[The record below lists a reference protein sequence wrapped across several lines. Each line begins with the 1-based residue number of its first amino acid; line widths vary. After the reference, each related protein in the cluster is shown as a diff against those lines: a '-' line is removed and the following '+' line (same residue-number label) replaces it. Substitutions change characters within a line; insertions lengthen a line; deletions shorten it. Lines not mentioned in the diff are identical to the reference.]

1 MPQQYNPNG
10 MYETFNALQGVRQAG
25 ARRQAGNALAS
36 GNTAGAMS
44 ALGAAGDLQSQS
56 TLQND
61 MTRDA
66 DAARKREQEEIEARK
81 TFVLQGLDALER
93 VALSGGS
100 PEQVQ
105 EVWTTQLRPVMASMG
120 MDEEALRQLDEAD
133 KSPASLQAFRSA
145 FGGTNPNPWDDDQ
158 RVGNVIA
165 RPNRATGQYEPV
177 YTAPVAAP
185 SAPAGYR
192 MTADGNMEYIPG
204 GPADPRVVGT
214 RAAAGRAPP
223 RPRSGGAGG
232 SARPGS
238 SGAAAPAAGAGALPP
253 GFTIRRR

>member
-1 MPQQYNPNG
+1 MPQYNPNG
-10 MYETFNALQGVRQAG
+10 MYEMFNALQGVRQAG

-44 ALGAAGDLQSQS
+44 ALGAAGDLQSQR

-61 MTRDA
+61 MTREA
-66 DAARKREQEEIEARK
+66 DAARKRDQEEMNARK
-81 TFVLQGLDALER
+81 AFVLQGLDALER

-120 MDEEALRQLDEAD
+120 VDEEALRQLDEAD
-133 KSPASLQAFRSA
+133 KSPASLQVFRSA
-145 FGGTNPNPWDDDQ
+145 FGGTNPDPWDDDQ

-165 RPNRATGQYEPV
+165 RPNRATGQYVPV

-185 SAPAGYR
+185 AAPAGYR
-192 MTADGNMEYIPG
+192 TTADGNMEYIPG
-204 GPADPRVVGT
+204 GPADPRVVGS

-223 RPRSGGAGG
+223 RPRSGNSGVGG

-238 SGAAAPAAGAGALPP
+238 SGAAAPAGPA
-253 GFTIRRR
+253 RRPWERY

>member
-1 MPQQYNPNG
+1 MPQQYNPNL

-36 GNTAGAMS
+36 GNQSGAAS
-44 ALGAAGDLQSQS
+44 ILGAAGDLQSQRV
-56 TLQND
+56 LQSD

-66 DAARKREQEEIEARK
+66 DRILEQEQEEIEARK

-93 VALSGGS
+93 VALSGGP

-133 KSPASLQAFRSA
+133 KSPQSLQAFRSA
-145 FGGTNPNPWDDDQ
+145 FGGTNPAPWANDQ
-158 RVGNVIA
+158 RMGNVIA
-165 RPNRATGQYEPV
+165 RPDRITGQYAPV
-177 YTAPVAAP
+177 YTAPETPNVP
-185 SAPAGYR
+185 TGWMMNEDGSISPRPGYVQGQR
-192 MTADGNMEYIPG
+192 ELS
-204 GPADPRVVGT
+204 
-214 RAAAGRAPP
+214 AAGRAPP
-223 RPRSGGAGG
+223 RPRSGGGG
-232 SARPGS
+232 GLAPRS
-238 SGAAAPAAGAGALPP
+238 SAPAAGGGGGGALPP

>member
-1 MPQQYNPNG
+1 MPQQYNPNA
-10 MYETFNALQGVRQAG
+10 MYETFNALQDVRQAG

-36 GNTAGAMS
+36 GNQAGAAS
-44 ALGAAGDLQSQS
+44 ILGAAGDLQSQR
-56 TLQND
+56 TVQHD

-66 DAARKREQEEIEARK
+66 DAAREREQEEIAARK

-93 VALSGGS
+93 VALSGGP

-120 MDEEALRQLDEAD
+120 MDEDALRQLDEAD

-177 YTAPVAAP
+177 YTAPDTP
-185 SAPAGYR
+185 NIPTGW
-192 MTADGNMEYIPG
+192 MLNEDGSMQPRPG
-204 GPADPRVVGT
+204 FVEGQGRL
-214 RAAAGRAPP
+214 AAAGRAPP
-223 RPRSGGAGG
+223 RPRSGRVGG

-238 SGAAAPAAGAGALPP
+238 SGQAAPAGPA
-253 GFTIRRR
+253 RRPWERP

>member
-1 MPQQYNPNG
+1 MPQEYNPNL
-10 MYETFNALQGVRQAG
+10 MYETFSALQGVRQAG

-36 GNTAGAMS
+36 GNQAGA
-44 ALGAAGDLQSQS
+44 ANILGAAGDLQSQR

-66 DAARKREQEEIEARK
+66 DRMREQEQEELEARK
-81 TFVLQGLDALER
+81 TFVLKGLDALER

-145 FGGTNPNPWDDDQ
+145 FGGTNPDPWANDQ

-177 YTAPVAAP
+177 YTAPVAPP
-185 SAPAGYR
+185 SLPTGYR
-192 MTADGNMEYIPG
+192 AQADGTGMEL
-204 GPADPRVVGT
+204 DPDYLEGQQRLSGA
-214 RAAAGRAPP
+214 RRAPP
-223 RPRSGGAGG
+223 RPRSGGVGG

-238 SGAAAPAAGAGALPP
+238 SGAAAPATGSRLPP
-253 GFTIRRR
+253 GFTVRSR